1 MQLIPHSFNKYLLT
15 DEETKSG
22 HILTESNKAVI
33 QNLIADAAQS
43 KINLVL
49 DPQKLNEYVQQESFL
64 KGQIEILNYLL
75 DMHQSLLENIQN
87 NSNQLGE

>member
-33 QNLIADAAQS
+33 QNLISDAAQS

-49 DPQKLNEYVQQESFL
+49 DPQKINEYVQQESFL

-75 DMHQSLLENIQN
+75 DMHETLMQDIQT
-87 NSNQLGE
+87 NQNLLGE

>member
-15 DEETKSG
+15 DEETRSG

-33 QNLIADAAQS
+33 QNLIADAAQG
-43 KINLVL
+43 KINLTL
-49 DPQKLNEYVQQESFL
+49 DPQNLNAYIQQESFL

-75 DMHQSLLENIQN
+75 DMHDTLLQSIQT
-87 NSNQLGE
+87 NSTQLGE

>member
-33 QNLIADAAQS
+33 QNLISDAAQS

-49 DPQKLNEYVQQESFL
+49 DPQKINEYVQQESFL

-75 DMHQSLLENIQN
+75 DMHETLMQDIQP
-87 NSNQLGE
+87 NQNLLGE